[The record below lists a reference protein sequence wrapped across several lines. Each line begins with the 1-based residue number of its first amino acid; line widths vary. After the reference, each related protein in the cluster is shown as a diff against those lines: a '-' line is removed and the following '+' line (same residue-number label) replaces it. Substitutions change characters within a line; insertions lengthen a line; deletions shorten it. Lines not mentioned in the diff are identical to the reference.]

1 MKEAIIVLA
10 ILQKDA
16 TKSNAML
23 KIGKHVKFHVEKMAT
38 RCNSMWKK

>member
-1 MKEAIIVLA
+1 MKEAIIVFA

-23 KIGKHVKFHVEKMAT
+23 KIGNYVKFHAEKMAT
-38 RCNSMWKK
+38 KCNSMW